1 MIYGVATSFTTGGL
15 GIVPDM
21 TLVDGKGWRMQQLA
35 KFSIKL
41 IYRPANMQNVGSYK
55 KVAQK
60 TMYGWC
66 S

>member
-1 MIYGVATSFTTGGL
+1 
-15 GIVPDM
+15 
-21 TLVDGKGWRMQQLA
+21 MQQLA

-60 TMYGWC
+60 QCTVGVVKRENSSGFSVIYI
-66 S
+66 

>member
-1 MIYGVATSFTTGGL
+1 
-15 GIVPDM
+15 
-21 TLVDGKGWRMQQLA
+21 MQQLA

-60 TMYGWC
+60 QCTVGVVKRENPSGLVLLTSKLAWPLRC
-66 S
+66 QRNKFLK